1 MRLQVSAATDVGQVR
16 NVNEDGSLV
25 DEPLGLIAV
34 ADGVGGHRAGEVA
47 SATALEALRAA
58 LRSGRSLREA
68 IEEANEAVF
77 TKSLSDEEFRGMG
90 TTLTAGTMAA
100 GGTFI
105 VGHVGDSRAY
115 LLRDGEF
122 RQLTTDHS
130 RVQELVDDGRLTADE
145 AAVHPMRNVITRA
158 LGMDATVDVDIYPIQ
173 LEPGD
178 RVLFCSDGLT
188 GMLRDDLVGAE
199 LRRDADLS
207 RVAAR
212 LVDAANSAGGE
223 DNITVVVAS
232 VTAEEAPRVE
242 APLVVP
248 VAEPVRDEPDTI
260 YDEPRRPRG
269 RTRRVGRVLVWVIP
283 VLLILGIA
291 VGAIA
296 WYARNNYYV
305 GAHRGRVTVYQG
317 VPGGL
322 LVWDP
327 TIDRRTNLSLSD
339 LRPVDAADV
348 RAERT
353 FSSRDDADAYVRRI
367 RSRAPNPPGTT
378 TTTTIPTTTTTTL
391 PVTTTAPPL
400 FPPPP
405 ESTPVPGP

>member
-16 NVNEDGSLV
+16 TVNEDGYLV

-34 ADGVGGHRAGEVA
+34 ADGVGGHAAGEVA

-77 TKSLSDEEFRGMG
+77 TKALADEEFRGMG

-130 RVQELVDDGRLTADE
+130 RVQEMVDDGRITADE

-158 LGMDATVDVDIYPIQ
+158 LGMDPTVDVDIYPVE
-173 LEPGD
+173 LRPGD

-199 LRRDADLS
+199 LRRDTDLA

-232 VTAEEAPRVE
+232 VTADELPRT
-242 APLVVP
+242 P
-248 VAEPVRDEPDTI
+248 VAAPVAVPQTVPDEHEETPRDGHQ
-260 YDEPRRPRG
+260 RRG
-269 RTRRVGRVLVWVIP
+269 RTRRVGRVLLWVVP
-283 VLLILGIA
+283 VLVILGVA

-296 WYARNNYYV
+296 WYANNNYYV

-322 LVWDP
+322 LWWDP
-327 TIDRRTNLSLSD
+327 TIDRRTNLALSD

-353 FSSRDDADAYVRRI
+353 FSSRGDANSYVQRI
-367 RSRAPNPPGTT
+367 RSRAPVTT
-378 TTTTIPTTTTTTL
+378 TTTTPTTTTTL
-391 PVTTTAPPL
+391 PTTTTVPPALPPLPPPTAPP
-400 FPPPP
+400 P
-405 ESTPVPGP
+405 PGP

>member
-1 MRLQVSAATDVGQVR
+1 MRLEIGAATDVGQVR
-16 NVNEDGSLV
+16 EVNEDGYLV
-25 DEPLGLIAV
+25 DEPLGLMAV

-58 LRSGRSLREA
+58 LGSGRSLREA

-77 TKSLSDEEFRGMG
+77 TKSLSNEDFRGMG
-90 TTLTAGTMAA
+90 TTLTAGTMAT

-115 LLRDGEF
+115 LLRGGEL

-158 LGMDATVDVDIYPIQ
+158 LGMDATVDVDIHPVQ

-199 LRRDADLS
+199 LRRDSDLS
-207 RVAAR
+207 RVVAR
-212 LVDAANSAGGE
+212 LIDAANSAGGE
-223 DNITVVVAS
+223 DNITVVVAI
-232 VTAEEAPRVE
+232 VTADDAPRAEAPV
-242 APLVVP
+242 AAP
-248 VAEPVRDEPDTI
+248 VAEPVRDEPDAGGT
-260 YDEPRRPRG
+260 ERHRPHR
-269 RTRRVGRVLVWVIP
+269 RTRRVGRVLLWVIP
-283 VLLILGIA
+283 VLVILGVAI
-291 VGAIA
+291 GAIA
-296 WYARNNYYV
+296 WYANNNYYV
-305 GAHRGRVTVYQG
+305 GAHRGRVTVYRG

-322 LVWDP
+322 LWWDP
-327 TIDRRTNLSLSD
+327 TVERRTDLSLGE
-339 LRPVDAADV
+339 LRAVDAADV

-353 FSSRDDADAYVRRI
+353 FSSREDANAFVRRI
-367 RSRAPNPPGTT
+367 RSRVPPTT
-378 TTTTIPTTTTTTL
+378 TTTVPTTTTTTL
-391 PVTTTAPPL
+391 PTTTV
-400 FPPPP
+400 PPPP
-405 ESTPVPGP
+405 LPPPETTAVLGP

>member
-1 MRLQVSAATDVGQVR
+1 M
-16 NVNEDGSLV
+16 
-25 DEPLGLIAV
+25 
-34 ADGVGGHRAGEVA
+34 
-47 SATALEALRAA
+47 
-58 LRSGRSLREA
+58 
-68 IEEANEAVF
+68 
-77 TKSLSDEEFRGMG
+77 
-90 TTLTAGTMAA
+90 
-100 GGTFI
+100 
-105 VGHVGDSRAY
+105 
-115 LLRDGEF
+115 
-122 RQLTTDHS
+122 
-130 RVQELVDDGRLTADE
+130 
-145 AAVHPMRNVITRA
+145 
-158 LGMDATVDVDIYPIQ
+158 
-173 LEPGD
+173 
-178 RVLFCSDGLT
+178 LFCSDGLT

-232 VTAEEAPRVE
+232 VTADEAPRVE
-242 APLVVP
+242 TPLVVP
-248 VAEPVRDEPDTI
+248 VAEPVPDEPDTI
-260 YDEPRRPRG
+260 HEEPRRPRG
-269 RTRRVGRVLVWVIP
+269 RTRRVGRVLLWVIP

-327 TIDRRTNLSLSD
+327 TIDRRTNLLLSD

-353 FSSRDDADAYVRRI
+353 FSSRDDADAYVRQI

-400 FPPPP
+400 FPPPEP
-405 ESTPVPGP
+405 TPVPGP

>member
-1 MRLQVSAATDVGQVR
+1 
-16 NVNEDGSLV
+16 
-25 DEPLGLIAV
+25 
-34 ADGVGGHRAGEVA
+34 
-47 SATALEALRAA
+47 
-58 LRSGRSLREA
+58 
-68 IEEANEAVF
+68 
-77 TKSLSDEEFRGMG
+77 
-90 TTLTAGTMAA
+90 MAA

-115 LLRDGEF
+115 LLRDGEL

-130 RVQELVDDGRLTADE
+130 RVQELVDEGRLTADE

-173 LEPGD
+173 LELGD

-188 GMLRDDLVGAE
+188 GMLRDDLVSAE

-212 LVDAANSAGGE
+212 LVDAANNAGGE
-223 DNITVVVAS
+223 DNITVIVAS
-232 VTAEEAPRVE
+232 VTADEAPRAD
-242 APLVVP
+242 APVVVP
-248 VAEPVRDEPDTI
+248 IPAPVLAEPVTVDDEA
-260 YDEPRRPRG
+260 RPPHR
-269 RTRRVGRVLVWVIP
+269 RTRRVGRVLIWVIP
-283 VLLILGIA
+283 VLLILGVAI
-291 VGAIA
+291 GAIA

-305 GAHRGRVTVYQG
+305 SAYRGHVTVYRG

-322 LVWDP
+322 LLWDP
-327 TIDRRTNLSLSD
+327 TIDRRTNLALSD

-353 FSSRDDADAYVRRI
+353 FSSRDDADAYVRQI
-367 RSRAPNPPGTT
+367 RSRAPKPPGTT

-391 PVTTTAPPL
+391 PVTTTGPPL
-400 FPPPP
+400 FPPPEP
-405 ESTPVPGP
+405 TPAPGP

>member
-1 MRLQVSAATDVGQVR
+1 MRLEIGAATDVGQVR
-16 NVNEDGSLV
+16 EVNEDGYLV

-47 SATALEALRAA
+47 SATALEALRAS
-58 LRSGRSLREA
+58 LHSGRSLRDA

-77 TKSLSDEEFRGMG
+77 TKSLSNEEFRGMG

-115 LLRDGEF
+115 LLRDGEL
-122 RQLTTDHS
+122 RQVTTDHS

-158 LGMDATVDVDIYPIQ
+158 LGMDATVDVDVHPLQ

-188 GMLRDDLVGAE
+188 GMLRDDLVSAE
-199 LRRDADLS
+199 LRRDSDLS

-212 LVDAANSAGGE
+212 LIDAANSAGGE

-232 VTAEEAPRVE
+232 VTADDAPRAEAPV
-242 APLVVP
+242 AAP
-248 VAEPVRDEPDTI
+248 VAEPVREEPDAGEV
-260 YDEPRRPRG
+260 EPRRAHR
-269 RTRRVGRVLVWVIP
+269 RTRRVGRVLLWVIP
-283 VLLILGIA
+283 VLVILGVA

-296 WYARNNYYV
+296 WYANNNYYV

-322 LVWDP
+322 LWWDP
-327 TIDRRTNLSLSD
+327 TVERRTDLSLD
-339 LRPVDAADV
+339 ELRAVDAADV

-353 FSSRDDADAYVRRI
+353 FASREDANAFVRRI
-367 RSRAPNPPGTT
+367 RSRVPPTT
-378 TTTTIPTTTTTTL
+378 TTTVPTTTTTTL
-391 PVTTTAPPL
+391 PTTTTAPPPP
-400 FPPPP
+400 PPPP
-405 ESTPVPGP
+405 ESTAVVGP